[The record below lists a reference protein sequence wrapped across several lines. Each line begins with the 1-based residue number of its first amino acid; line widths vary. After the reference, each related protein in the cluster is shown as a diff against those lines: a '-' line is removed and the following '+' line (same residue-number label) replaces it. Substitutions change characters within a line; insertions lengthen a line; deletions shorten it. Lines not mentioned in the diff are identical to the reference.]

1 MNFSLPALLACAV
14 LLSGCAASGP
24 TYHAVQASLPA
35 LKPGHGRV
43 YFYRPAGVVG
53 AAVQPALRLDGVVV
67 GQSRPNGFFFVD
79 TGAGSHEA
87 ASGVEASH
95 KLAFV
100 LDQGE
105 TRYVRTKVRM
115 GLIVGHVLP
124 ELVGADEARK
134 ELANAHFTGASR

>member
-1 MNFSLPALLACAV
+1 MNFSLPTLLACAA

-24 TYHAVQASLPA
+24 TYQSMEAALPA
-35 LKPGHGRV
+35 LKPGQGRV

-53 AAVQPALRLDGVVV
+53 AAVQPALRFDGVVV

-87 ASGVEASH
+87 ATGVEASH

-100 LDQGE
+100 LDKGE
-105 TRYVRTKVRM
+105 TRYVRTKVQM

-124 ELVGADEARK
+124 ELVGAQEARK
-134 ELANAHFTGASR
+134 ELANASFTGAAR